1 MQNSAERN
9 EEEKIKENN
18 NTDKIKGFAIF
29 LSEFTF
35 MIIPIIIMLIGIIF
49 PSDHET
55 TTYTSKEGPSWNS
68 SSDPLIFTHLSDI
81 HVKSLEDIDQ
91 FRDQFRVAK
100 QLRANFHLLTGDYAD
115 DSEFETED
123 EKTTYMH
130 YRNMPLPEIEGLD
143 VELEEI
149 HF

>member
-1 MQNSAERN
+1 MQKSAEIN

-18 NTDKIKGFAIF
+18 NNHKIKGFAIF

-68 SSDPLIFTHLSDI
+68 SSDP
-81 HVKSLEDIDQ
+81 
-91 FRDQFRVAK
+91 
-100 QLRANFHLLTGDYAD
+100 
-115 DSEFETED
+115 
-123 EKTTYMH
+123 
-130 YRNMPLPEIEGLD
+130 
-143 VELEEI
+143 
-149 HF
+149 